1 MKKILFSLLMLC
13 CVAAAWAGTGTGS
26 KKDPYTGEWQASQLI
41 PELKEGKHLA
51 YDCVIKSGSEYVGIY
66 VFDDKINPNNTTKI
80 INNWLSWGVGYAI
93 SEDKPLPKD
102 YQDYYS
108 FNSPEVRKTQTFVVT
123 KAEYY
128 DTTHIYITG
137 HYSGRYDH
145 GDGTKENPYWG
156 EWTIDEI
163 YKELKDGVHLA
174 YDCVIS
180 GNGRYLSIKD
190 TRLSREVAS
199 VWPAWAPGNLVGDTP
214 GRYYDQ
220 YCKDNSYDNRKEQ
233 TFVVTG
239 KDFTNGTYPTFYI
252 IGHFSGFYSTTDAQ
266 GFVHVESAEQMKI
279 ILGGNDNVK
288 ANDHAKIR
296 LTQDIYLTDIAV
308 GTFCSTFYGT
318 LDGDGHTIHG
328 SHDGTRQNKTYLFTY
343 ADGAT
348 FKNLNFYNIRIDNRN
363 NHNQA
368 VITSQAKNGCV
379 FENITFDKISTY
391 VGDSH
396 DNTGAAAGFA
406 TTNCT
411 FKNIT
416 VKNSDFTA
424 DKNQSG
430 AVVGHAMNCNFEIIK
445 VEHCESTSR
454 NSYTGGVAG
463 RTDDC
468 TISNVEIL
476 GTFIK
481 TDGKYGGGV
490 VGYSSGTQFTNC
502 VVDDQSCVCVDFEF
516 SSNESYAGG
525 IVGYS
530 KNGEINNCINSALIT
545 AYGEEVGG
553 IVGRL
558 AGASNIVECLNTG
571 MVITIKMDEVING
584 FYNKYKTK
592 SGMTCVTKTYQGKEY
607 VIRKYE
613 ASPVEI
619 SRYGGIAGSINEGNV
634 SKCVNFGSVYCS
646 FDRRYRYGQGG
657 IVGLVTNGTISD
669 CLSDFSCTKGIFGIC
684 EFEGN
689 GVSVNNCLNLTT
701 CKDISAHEGT
711 WGDFKGEHNYSLTT
725 AEDAHHTTKTT
736 VAKIKSGEICHLLGE
751 AWEQNLGTDA
761 YPTPTGSKK
770 GIYHTRKVSTQ
781 YGTVCVPYP
790 MQSDDNVR
798 FYMLE
803 EVKKGEDAVTL
814 VFTYVER
821 LEAGFPA
828 IFSVAEQGDYTFEPI
843 DDERRFLPPFAAG
856 PSHGSEFILQG
867 TFEKVVFEGEV
878 AKERYYLSGDK
889 IRNAAKVTIEPYRC
903 YILGPDVTT
912 LQSNSSQAKA
922 IRFVLDD
929 ENGET
934 TDLELVGNDLVP
946 VQGNGKTYSLM
957 GTEVGKDYRGIVVK
971 NGKKILKK

>member
-1 MKKILFSLLMLC
+1 M
-13 CVAAAWAGTGTGS
+13 
-26 KKDPYTGEWQASQLI
+26 I

-80 INNWLSWGVGYAI
+80 INNRLSWGVGYAI

-108 FNSPEVRKTQTFVVT
+108 FNSSEVRKTQTFVVT

-308 GTFCSTFYGT
+308 GTFCNTFYGT

-328 SHDGTRQNKTYLFTY
+328 SHDGTRQNKSYLFTY

-396 DNTGAAAGFA
+396 DNTGAAAGYA

-424 DKNQSG
+424 DKNQAG
-430 AVVGHAMNCNFEIIK
+430 AVVGHAMNCTFTDIK

-481 TDGKYGGGV
+481 TDGEYGGGV
-490 VGYSSGTQFTNC
+490 AGYSTNTHFTNC
-502 VVDDQSCVCVDFEF
+502 VVDDQSCVCVDG
-516 SSNESYAGG
+516 SRTTAHAGG
-525 IVGYS
+525 IVGVASNS
-530 KNGEINNCINSALIT
+530 KLYNCINSALI
-545 AYGEEVGG
+545 AADLGYVGG
-553 IVGRL
+553 ITGTCTGSDIVG
-558 AGASNIVECLNTG
+558 CLNTG
-571 MVITIKMDEVING
+571 LVVVIDMDEVKES

-592 SGMTCVTKTYQGKEY
+592 TGLTCVTKTYQGKEY
-607 VIRKYE
+607 VIRKYKGDGKY
-613 ASPVEI
+613 VNI
-619 SRYGGIAGSINEGNV
+619 HMFGGIAGYLPEGNV
-634 SKCVNFGSVYCS
+634 SKCVNFGSIYCPAN
-646 FDRRYRYGQGG
+646 DYAVGG
-657 IVGLVTNGTISD
+657 IAGEIEIGTISD
-669 CLSDFSCTKGIFGIC
+669 CLVDFSGSGYGIC
-684 EFEGN
+684 RFDGDTYH
-689 GVSVNNCLNLTT
+689 GYKASVNNCLNLTT
-701 CKDISAHEGT
+701 YKDISPKGT
-711 WGDFKGEHNYSLTT
+711 IWGDFQGGNNYSLTT

-736 VAKIKSGEICHLLGE
+736 TAKIKSGEICHLLGE

-867 TFEKVVFEGEV
+867 TFEKVAFEGEV
-878 AKERYYLSGDK
+878 AKERYYISGDK

-912 LQSNSSQAKA
+912 LQGNYSQAKV